1 MVQIYRNITVL
12 HGLVSDGL
20 GLPPT
25 KTYFN
30 KFTDL
35 RDRFLKACV
44 DHMTHIEFNHLVK
57 LGALCGVSAVIA
69 VSKGK
74 HSTR

>member
-20 GLPPT
+20 GFPPT

-30 KFTDL
+30 KFTDF
-35 RDRFLKACV
+35 RDRFPKACV
-44 DHMTHIEFNHLVK
+44 DHMTHIESNHLVK
-57 LGALCGVSAVIA
+57 LGALCGVSPIT